1 MYTIFYVTYDFI
13 IHKILR
19 MSIANYVKFGGIDMG
34 LYERIKEVAS
44 EKGYSINKLEK
55 ELGFPRSSIG
65 KYNKNKPSMD
75 KIKQIADFL
84 DVTTDLIIGSE
95 DNSSPQLTNRD
106 TKEITEM
113 LNNMEDLLKQ
123 DGLMFDGDPASPE
136 AIDSILSAMKIG
148 MEMAKQKNKEKY
160 TPKKYKKD

>member
-1 MYTIFYVTYDFI
+1 MMYEKFEKLLKEKNVTPYRV
-13 IHKILR
+13 HKET
-19 MSIANYVKFGGIDMG
+19 GISTATLSDW
-34 LYERIKEVAS
+34 K
-44 EKGYSINKLEK
+44 N
-55 ELGFPRSSIG
+55 G
-65 KYNKNKPSMD
+65 KSQPKKD
-75 KIKQIADFL
+75 KIEKICNYFNVPLSYFYDEEEQGI
-84 DVTTDLIIGSE
+84 S
-95 DNSSPQLTNRD
+95 NLTRRD

>member
-1 MYTIFYVTYDFI
+1 MYEKFEKLLKEKDVTPYRV
-13 IHKILR
+13 HKET
-19 MSIANYVKFGGIDMG
+19 GISTATLSDW
-34 LYERIKEVAS
+34 K
-44 EKGYSINKLEK
+44 N
-55 ELGFPRSSIG
+55 G
-65 KYNKNKPSMD
+65 KSQPKKD
-75 KIKQIADFL
+75 KIEKICNYFNVPLSYFYDEEEQGI
-84 DVTTDLIIGSE
+84 S
-95 DNSSPQLTNRD
+95 NLTRRD